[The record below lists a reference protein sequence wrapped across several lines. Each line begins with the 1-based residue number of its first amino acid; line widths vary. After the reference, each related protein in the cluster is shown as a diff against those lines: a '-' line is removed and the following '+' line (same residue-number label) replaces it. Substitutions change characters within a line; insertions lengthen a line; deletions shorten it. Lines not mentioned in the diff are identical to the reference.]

1 MTILTVP
8 NAELIFEELIDRAA
22 AGEEIFID
30 YDDGRL
36 VQIVPVRPSASR
48 LEQNASL

>member
-22 AGEEIFID
+22 AGEAIFID
-30 YDDGRL
+30 YGDGRL
-36 VQIVPVRPSASR
+36 VQVEPI
-48 LEQNASL
+48 EQADD